1 LYSTD
6 QATGGELA
14 GRRCINH
21 GELLR
26 LTQGET
32 MNDHPYSFGRNGAVS
47 TAETRNRVLR
57 NVYWLLALSMV
68 PTVLGAWVG
77 VATGFSLFAAT
88 SPAMSMLAFFAI
100 AFGFMFAIQRTKDS
114 AVGVFVLLGF
124 TFFMGLMLSRMLSFI
139 LGFSNGPSLI
149 MMAFGG
155 TGVIFA
161 AMATIATVSKRD
173 FSGLGKWLFVGVIV
187 LLLAMV
193 ANMFLHL
200 PALMLTVSVLAI
212 VIFSAYMLFDVQRV
226 VNGGET
232 NYITATLAIYL
243 DLYNVFVNL
252 LAILGIFGG
261 NRN

>member
-1 LYSTD
+1 
-6 QATGGELA
+6 
-14 GRRCINH
+14 
-21 GELLR
+21 
-26 LTQGET
+26 
-32 MNDHPYSFGRNGAVS
+32 MNEHPYMFGRNGAVS
-47 TAETRNRVLR
+47 SVETRNRVLR
-57 NVYWLLALSMV
+57 NTYWLLALSMI

-77 VATGFSLFAAT
+77 LATGFSLFAAT

-114 AVGVFVLLGF
+114 AAGVFVLLGF
-124 TFFMGLMLSRMLSFI
+124 TFFMGLMLSRILAFV

-149 MMAFGG
+149 MLAFGG

-173 FSGLGKWLFVGVIV
+173 FSGLGKWLFMGVIV
-187 LLLAMV
+187 ILLASV
-193 ANMFLHL
+193 ANVFLQL
-200 PALMLTVSVLAI
+200 PALMLTVSVMAI
-212 VIFSAYMLFDVQRV
+212 VIFSAYIMFDVQRV

-252 LAILGIFGG
+252 LALLGIFGG